1 MLIEIQFDS
10 ETPIYMQIRNEIIKA
25 IAKGTLKEGD
35 GLPSVR
41 QMSAMI
47 DVNLHTINK
56 AYNILKAEGYVQV
69 DRRKGVVVKVDKKE
83 TYRDELKEKIELILS
98 EGFLMGVSEKEILE
112 IVKENFKE
120 FSKEE

>member
-25 IAKGTLKEGD
+25 IAKGTLKEGG

-47 DVNLHTINK
+47 EVNLHTINK

-83 TYRDELKEKIELILS
+83 SYRDELKEKMKLILS
-98 EGFLMGVSEKEILE
+98 EGFLMGVSEKEILG

-120 FSKEE
+120 FLKEE

>member
-47 DVNLHTINK
+47 EVNLHTINK

-69 DRRKGVVVKVDKKE
+69 DRRKGVVVKVEKKE
-83 TYRDELKEKIELILS
+83 AYRDELKEKMKLILS
-98 EGFLMGVSEKEILE
+98 EGFLMGVSEEDILG
-112 IVKENFKE
+112 IVKENFEE

>member
-69 DRRKGVVVKVDKKE
+69 DRRKGVVVKLDKKE
-83 TYRDELKEKIELILS
+83 SYRDELKEKMKLILS

-112 IVKENFKE
+112 IVKENFE
-120 FSKEE
+120 GFSKEE